1 MLSRQKRDIDNPFKA
16 ADFPVIVEKG
26 EAKAVIMDME
36 KYRELEL
43 LVDNLINLRE
53 EDEDAMIKDSGV
65 IEKLIA
71 RAREEAIKTSSGTNW
86 VEEIDAL

>member
-16 ADFPVIVEKG
+16 ADFPVIFEKG

-53 EDEDAMIKDSGV
+53 EDEDAIIKDSGV
-65 IEKLIA
+65 IDKLIT
-71 RAREEAIKTSSGTNW
+71 RARKEAKKASSGTNW